1 MKEHEPGFALSNREA
16 VNESDRV
23 AGAKKCPEADAK
35 VLEAGE
41 RQGTIRAQTRT
52 VQARTDKGLPMPVPQ
67 VAPNEVTQLLL
78 DWGKGDESAL
88 DKLMPLVYGELR
100 RLARRHLNRERP
112 GQTLQTTDLIHE
124 TYLKLVNQHRVK
136 WQNRAQFFGVSAQLM
151 RRILVDRAR
160 RKKRMKRG
168 GGAPVVTLDE
178 EVIAYQTSPL
188 DLVAFDEALIRL
200 AEIDPRKAQV
210 VELRFFG
217 GLSVDEAAEFLKVS
231 NITIMRES
239 RMAKAWL
246 HRALSDGS

>member
-1 MKEHEPGFALSNREA
+1 
-16 VNESDRV
+16 
-23 AGAKKCPEADAK
+23 
-35 VLEAGE
+35 
-41 RQGTIRAQTRT
+41 
-52 VQARTDKGLPMPVPQ
+52 MPFPHVM
-67 VAPNEVTQLLL
+67 PNEVTQLLL
-78 DWGKGDESAL
+78 DWGKGDKSAL

-100 RLARRHLNRERP
+100 KLARRHLNRERP

-124 TYLKLVNQHRVK
+124 TYLKLVDQQRVH
-136 WQNRAQFFGVSAQLM
+136 WQNRAHFFGVSAQLM

-168 GGAPVVTLDE
+168 GGAPVLTLE
-178 EVIAYQTSPL
+178 ESIVAAQTSPL
-188 DLVAFDEALIRL
+188 DLVAFDEALTKL
-200 AEIDPRKAQV
+200 AEIDQRKAQV

-231 NITIMRES
+231 NVTIMRES

>member
-1 MKEHEPGFALSNREA
+1 M
-16 VNESDRV
+16 
-23 AGAKKCPEADAK
+23 PE
-35 VLEAGE
+35 
-41 RQGTIRAQTRT
+41 
-52 VQARTDKGLPMPVPQ
+52 PQ

-78 DWGKGDESAL
+78 DWGKGDKSAL
-88 DKLMPLVYGELR
+88 AKLMPLVYGELR

-124 TYLKLVNQHRVK
+124 TYLKLVNQDRVK

-160 RKKRMKRG
+160 RKNRMKRG
-168 GGAPVVTLDE
+168 GGAPVVTLE
-178 EVIAYQTSPL
+178 EEAIAYQTSPL
-188 DLVAFDEALIRL
+188 DLVAFDEALIKL

-210 VELRFFG
+210 IELRFFG